1 MKVLLIILLF
11 ITIMFVCLNIYLII
25 RINILIDNNI
35 ELESKIDDVENN
47 FLKMKNKSVWE
58 KIIID

>member
-11 ITIMFVCLNIYLII
+11 ITIIFVCLNIYLII